1 MKRLLIGVGFVLC
14 LGCFAKADPS
24 AALRPALS
32 LSNGTGLAEQV
43 DAIIGE
49 SLAKRVQF
57 SIHIVQAPSGTTLY
71 DHGARELMI
80 PASNMKV
87 ITGAAALKYL
97 GPDYAFKT
105 RVGLL
110 GNALLVIGSGDPLL
124 GDEKT
129 DAKYGRE
136 PGWIFKDIANALKTK
151 GIGTV
156 EDIIVDSSVFDN
168 QPVHPNW
175 PVKDLNKWYA
185 CEVTGLNFNDNCVRI
200 SAKNIGGRI
209 EISLDPPTSFI
220 TFINKVEAISKG
232 GSELGTNRNRQP
244 NNLTVFGKCRDK
256 IGPFDV
262 AIEKPAAFFGY
273 LLFEHLA
280 KADIIVK
287 GHLVEKALDD
297 YSGFRLLVEYGTPL
311 ADCLARCNKNSL
323 GLAAE
328 SLLKKIAAQNNP
340 DGKNGSWEKGRELIS
355 RYLAQLGLDSS
366 QYYIDDGS
374 GLSRQNEL
382 TAYTITTVLLDVY
395 RGPNWP
401 LYRDSLA
408 AGGQDGTIE
417 QYFKQPPYRDRVR
430 GKTGFISGVKSF
442 SGVCSTA
449 EGDVIFS
456 IIANNADLISRT
468 VINNIAQ
475 AIIDDAESRNGT
487 EDPE

>member
-1 MKRLLIGVGFVLC
+1 MKRLLIGVGLVLC
-14 LGCFAKADPS
+14 LGHLTRA
-24 AALRPALS
+24 
-32 LSNGTGLAEQV
+32 GLAERV
-43 DAIIGE
+43 DAIISE
-49 SLAKRVQF
+49 PLAKRVQF

-71 DHGARELMI
+71 DHDARELMI

-97 GPDYAFKT
+97 GPDYTFKT

-110 GNALLVIGSGDPLL
+110 GNALVVIGSGDPLL

-175 PVKDLNKWYA
+175 PAKDLNKWFA
-185 CEVTGLNFNDNCVRI
+185 CEVSGLNFNDNCVRI
-200 SAKNIGGRI
+200 SAKNTGGRI
-209 EISLDPPTSFI
+209 EIFLDPPTSFI
-220 TFINKVEAISKG
+220 TFINKVEAISRG
-232 GSELGTNRNRQP
+232 ESELGTNRNRQP
-244 NNLTVFGKCRDK
+244 NHLTVFGKCRDK

-287 GHLVEKALDD
+287 GHLVEKTLDD
-297 YSGFRLLVEYGTPL
+297 YDGFRPLVEYKTSL

-323 GLAAE
+323 GLVAE
-328 SLLKKIAAQNNP
+328 SLLKKIAAQSNP
-340 DGKNGSWEKGRELIS
+340 DGKNGSWEKGREMIC
-355 RYLAQLGLDSS
+355 RYLAQLGLDNS

-382 TAYTITTVLLDVY
+382 TAYALTTVLLDVY

-430 GKTGFISGVKSF
+430 VKTGFISGVKSL

-475 AIIDDAESRNGT
+475 AIIDDADSRKVP
-487 EDPE
+487 EDQD